1 MIPKYS
7 FYSIICIIILSIYSC
22 STLDS
27 KIDKIN
33 SNVNFDN
40 LINIANYD
48 NINNENLDFKN
59 LVGNQ
64 TPNQFIDSIKQKLI
78 VDKKVLV
85 DVKYKYLTDKIDF
98 PNIHDTI
105 YLSNLRIKSPSGG
118 VPTIYEFPA
127 LKGDVIFY
135 ELENTSLF
143 PLKSISI
150 LEGKSTRFKKD
161 NFRKRDKI
169 NGSFYVTNDNVVQL
183 IIDNDR
189 LIKNWGLLKSKL
201 NIKIKTLST
210 KKLVSEIITDTIFSS
225 KNIIETTYDTI
236 CQIELNNKFDLFSK
250 RTITENNSVKIPLN
264 INVKDNTIA
273 WAFWIGLNENDSIDF
288 SDTQKNIF
296 SIFAKNE
303 LKNIKNNTTKLISTN
318 NDINISLNNFTFDR
332 RSLNFSENFALYKID
347 NDYTKNVNKGQVVLS
362 NMSKLYD
369 YKLQFALMSIYLDP
383 IKNEAE
389 KQVGEIKRFV
399 KLELE

>member
-1 MIPKYS
+1 MNSKY
-7 FYSIICIIILSIYSC
+7 FYYSLIFLIIFSIYSC
-22 STLDS
+22 ATLES

-33 SNVNFDN
+33 SDVNFDN
-40 LINIANYD
+40 LIKISNYD
-48 NINNENLDFKN
+48 NINNQNFEN

-78 VDKKVLV
+78 KDKKILV

-105 YLSNLRIKSPSGG
+105 YLSNLKIKSPSGG
-118 VPTIYEFPA
+118 VPSIYDFTA

-135 ELENTSLF
+135 ELENSSIF

-169 NGSFYVTNDNVVQL
+169 KGSFYVTEDNVIQL

-189 LIKNWGLLKSKL
+189 LIKNWGLFKSKL

-210 KKLVSEIITDTIFSS
+210 KKLVSEVINDTIFTT
-225 KNIIETTYDTI
+225 KKIIETTYDTI
-236 CQIELNNKFDLFSK
+236 CQLDLNNKFDLFSK
-250 RTITENNSVKIPLN
+250 RTITENSSVKIPLN
-264 INVKDNTIA
+264 INLKDSTIA
-273 WAFWIGLNENDSIDF
+273 WAFWIGLNEKDSIDL
-288 SDTQKNIF
+288 SDPQTNIF
-296 SIFAKNE
+296 SLYAKNE
-303 LKNIKNNTTKLISTN
+303 LNNVKNNTIKLISTN
-318 NDINISLNNFTFDR
+318 NDIEISLNNFTFDR
-332 RSLNFSENFALYKID
+332 RSFNFSENFALYKID
-347 NDYTKNVNKGQVVLS
+347 NDYTKNPNKGQIVLS
-362 NMSKLYD
+362 NRSKLYD
-369 YKLQFALMSIYLDP
+369 YKVQFALMSIYLKP
-383 IKNEAE
+383 IKNEVE
-389 KQVGEIKRFV
+389 KDIGEIKKFI